1 MLYIE
6 SGISPENALQ
16 EIFLS
21 YKVYPNLHHI
31 DIVITNSEPQQT
43 LLITE
48 MNPVKTNNGRRI
60 CIRYILIHCL
70 FHSLPSCYFFYY
82 LIKYITNF
90 LHALHCVEAKYEQH

>member
-1 MLYIE
+1 MEEMNRLGSNMAFEWEDSGSIKKMLNIE

-43 LLITE
+43 LYLSE
-48 MNPVKTNNGRRI
+48 FNPQKQTMLEE
-60 CIRYILIHCL
+60 Y
-70 FHSLPSCYFFYY
+70 
-82 LIKYITNF
+82 
-90 LHALHCVEAKYEQH
+90 A